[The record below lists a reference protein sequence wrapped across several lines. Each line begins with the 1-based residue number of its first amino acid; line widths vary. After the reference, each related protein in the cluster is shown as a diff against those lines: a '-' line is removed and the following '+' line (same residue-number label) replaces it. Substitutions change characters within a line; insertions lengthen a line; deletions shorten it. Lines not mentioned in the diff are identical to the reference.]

1 MSAFEFIP
9 VEMKTNG
16 MKLIELLENMNQ
28 AISVKELAKIL
39 GDSTAHVYRRIH
51 NGDIA
56 GAFRDGRHIKICAA
70 SFVED
75 LKRQMAK
82 GCSPRKR
89 TVKPSTGAQLVQD
102 YPTAS
107 N

>member
-1 MSAFEFIP
+1 MNT
-9 VEMKTNG
+9 KRG
-16 MKLIELLENMNQ
+16 MKIIELLESMNR
-28 AISVKELAKIL
+28 AISVKELAKVL
-39 GDSTAHVYRRIH
+39 GDSTAHVYRRIYS
-51 NGDIA
+51 GDIA

-75 LKRQMAK
+75 LKKKMAQ

-89 TVKPSTGAQLVQD
+89 KVKPSNGAPLLQD
-102 YPTAS
+102 SPKAS

>member
-1 MSAFEFIP
+1 
-9 VEMKTNG
+9 MKI
-16 MKLIELLENMNQ
+16 IELLENMNQ

-51 NGDIA
+51 KGDIA

-75 LKRQMAK
+75 LKKQMAR

-89 TVKPSTGAQLVQD
+89 TVKPSNDVQRLQD
-102 YPTAS
+102 CPSTS
-107 N
+107 Q